1 MYSLSE
7 VLEQWFLSYLLCMET
22 HFERKDKVVG
32 FLEMYLDTFMQHTIY
47 TMCRA
52 TNSRPWPL
60 LETVRKFIDIC
71 G

>member
-1 MYSLSE
+1 
-7 VLEQWFLSYLLCMET
+7 MET

-47 TMCRA
+47 TICRA